1 MWASWCSNRTTRFSL
16 GSYFLGRGPR
26 LGPVFSWGIC
36 QGQLHLNES
45 VGARN
50 FRIQRGG
57 LSKFS
62 NPRAAHRATL
72 ESKAR
77 QKLPRWRSTCFRPYP
92 AQLKTG
98 PSGDGATSGVGET
111 VNFIGGARLAS
122 GQKLVDELCSA
133 QDQARTSKPRESAKD
148 SRRTKA
154 VVAPARPLKANG
166 AGAHERDKRAT
177 ETLSGPRHR

>member
-1 MWASWCSNRTTRFSL
+1 
-16 GSYFLGRGPR
+16 
-26 LGPVFSWGIC
+26 V
-36 QGQLHLNES
+36 QLHLNES

-111 VNFIGGARLAS
+111 VNFIGGRAS
-122 GQKLVDELCSA
+122 RAAKSSSMSFVQL
-133 QDQARTSKPRESAKD
+133 RTRPERPNRKSRMPEIGMSGLMIESAKD
-148 SRRTKA
+148 
-154 VVAPARPLKANG
+154 
-166 AGAHERDKRAT
+166 
-177 ETLSGPRHR
+177 